1 MKPTSCFLKL
11 LRPALALSILLASVA
26 LAQQQRAPTRTGA
39 GGLGTGMRE
48 YQNSTMVGEA
58 MITSDPETRRLIV
71 ITDEETNEHVK
82 QVISN
87 LDQPKPQVLIKVVF
101 LEVTHRDG
109 LDIGVEAQYT
119 SRGSSATNTIGSS
132 FFSGLLGAP
141 LGGGFY
147 QLTSEDVE
155 VTVRALATL
164 GNTEVLSRPS
174 ILARNNQQATIIV
187 GEEIP
192 LVTNTR
198 FDTGGNQINTVEYR
212 EIGIILRVTPFIT
225 GDGMVEMIVSPEI
238 SNRTGEEIPI
248 SSGQNAD
255 GETVSTSL
263 PVIAKRGAD
272 TVVVTPNGKTVVI
285 GGLMEN
291 NKTENVRK
299 VPVLGDIPGLG
310 ALFRRKTTTNTKTEL
325 LIFLTPYVVGR
336 PDELAQMTSS
346 ETERT
351 QLAPKAFSTS
361 DVERY
366 LDGLPL
372 KSTAPEENSRKKRK

>member
-1 MKPTSCFLKL
+1 MKPPSCPSIL
-11 LRPALALSILLASVA
+11 LRFALALSILLVTDT
-26 LAQQQRAPTRTGA
+26 LAQQRGATRTGA
-39 GGLGTGMRE
+39 GGTGAGMRE

-71 ITDEETNEHVK
+71 ITDEETNEHISK
-82 QVISN
+82 VISN

-101 LEVTHRDG
+101 LEVTHRKG
-109 LDIGVEAQYT
+109 LDFGAEAQYT

-147 QLTSEDVE
+147 QLAGEDVE
-155 VTVRALATL
+155 VTVRALATM

-192 LVTNTR
+192 IVTSTR
-198 FDTGGNQINTVEYR
+198 FDTAGNEISTYEYR
-212 EIGIILRVTPFIT
+212 EIGIILRVTPFIS

-238 SNRTGEEIPI
+238 SNRTGEQIPI
-248 SSGQNAD
+248 SG
-255 GETVSTSL
+255 GENPTSV

-291 NKTENVRK
+291 QKTENDRK
-299 VPVLGDIPGLG
+299 VPILGDIPGLG
-310 ALFRRKTTTNTKTEL
+310 YLFKRKTKTSTKTEL
-325 LIFLTPYVVGR
+325 LIFLTPYVVGQ
-336 PDELAQMTSS
+336 PDELARMTSS

-351 QLAPKAFSTS
+351 ELAPKVFSNS

-372 KSTAPEENSRKKRK
+372 KSTAPAETGKKKRK